1 MKHTK
6 EDNLRVVLFLIFHTV
21 LDEIAIFCYH
31 IYDRTAMQSKRRYLC
46 YRLNV
51 ITTRVHTRKF

>member
-1 MKHTK
+1 MEYTK
-6 EDNLRVVLFLIFHTV
+6 EDNPEVVLFLIFHTA

-31 IYDRTAMQSKRRYLC
+31 IYDGIATKSKRRYLC

-51 ITTRVHTRKF
+51 TTTRAHTRKF